1 MDKKKELQALLQET
15 DALIEEGKRYLEL
28 NGTKYPLGEWI
39 TLKEYAR
46 RFHLESTNVVSNWIS
61 RGIVP
66 PQNVITI
73 PELNDLKL
81 IKAISYRS
89 AVAKDALD
97 EQDR

>member
-1 MDKKKELQALLQET
+1 MENKQKLQALLKET
-15 DALIEEGKRYLEL
+15 DALIAAGKRYLEL

-81 IKAISYRS
+81 IKAVSYRS
-89 AVAKDALD
+89 AVLKDGAD
-97 EQDR
+97 N